1 MNFPWF
7 YHILIIA
14 VILTFLLFIKL
25 NKELSKWGRGFWF
38 VLLLSDLYLYGRTIF
53 AQWFPVSGSWDVL
66 VYGVFF
72 AFASYALLTAMVTT
86 GLYMMYKRK
95 QRNKR

>member
-7 YHILIIA
+7 YHILIIT

-25 NKELSKWGRGFWF
+25 NKELGKWGRGFWF
-38 VLLLSDLYLYGRTIF
+38 VLLLADLYLYGRTIF
-53 AQWFPVSGSWDVL
+53 AQWFPVSGSWDDL

-86 GLYMMYKRK
+86 GLYMLYKRRK
-95 QRNKR
+95 NK